1 MGAHVSD
8 SLGAYVLGALDEHE
22 AREVSAHLATCPECR
37 AQVAD
42 LTQVR
47 AALGDVPPEA
57 LLDGPPDEDDLLL
70 RRALVRVRQERR
82 AGVRA
87 RNLALS
93 AAAVVV
99 VALAL
104 GGGVLLGKANSAP
117 AAPASAVTTAGAEH
131 LTGDSGGVRLDAT
144 VMPASGWVRVRA
156 TVSGIPAGQRCQ
168 LVVVST
174 SGRSEVAGSW
184 LVSPK
189 AAAHG
194 IHLEGAALVDP
205 HQVARVEIRSFT
217 GYMFVAARK

>member
-8 SLGAYVLGALDEHE
+8 SLGAYVLGALDEDE
-22 AREVSAHLATCPECR
+22 AREVSTHLATCPECR
-37 AQVAD
+37 AQAAD

-47 AALGDVPPEA
+47 VALGDVPPEA
-57 LLDGPPDEDDLLL
+57 LLDGPPDDDDLLL
-70 RRALVRVRQERR
+70 RRALVRVRRERR

-87 RNLALS
+87 RNLAVS

-104 GGGVLLGKANSAP
+104 GGGVLLGKANQAP
-117 AAPASAVTTAGAEH
+117 AALPSTATAGAQH
-131 LTGDSGGVRLDAT
+131 MVGSSGGVRLDAT
-144 VMPASGWVRVRA
+144 VMPASGWVRVKA